1 MKINF
6 YEVIVRMGSRV
17 LPLQGGAAKIL
28 GTIGISPAK
37 FIEKHGANS
46 SYDFY
51 WKATQGG
58 VEYQVRGD
66 RWEKD
71 EKQATFTVSLI
82 GVGADE
88 KATKLYAAVQ
98 AFGWNAELVKAG
110 TEV

>member
-1 MKINF
+1 
-6 YEVIVRMGSRV
+6 MGSAV

-66 RWEKD
+66 RWEMD
-71 EKQATFTVSLI
+71 ENQVTCTVSLI
-82 GVGADE
+82 GGGAHE
-88 KATKLYAAVQ
+88 KATELHSAIQ
-98 AFGWNAELVKAG
+98 NFGWDAELRKN
-110 TEV
+110 